1 MPSQGERLGRLAS
14 ITGGTVVG
22 DRQVRVI
29 DATHDSRQVV
39 AGGLFIAVVGAS
51 ADGHDFCTIAEKAG
65 ATALMV
71 SRPVAVD
78 LPQLIVVNTR
88 RAMAPVAA
96 AIHGDPSRRL
106 ELVGVTGT
114 NGKTTSTFL
123 IEAIARS
130 KGMVTGLIGTV
141 MTRAADDLIPNP
153 RTTPEATDFQR
164 ILAVMVERG
173 VQVVAAEASSHA
185 LALGRI
191 DSTWFEVAAFTNLSP
206 DHLDFHGDMESYFA
220 AKAALFDPARVATA
234 VINVDDP
241 YGARL
246 AEQVA
251 VPVVTVGTGADL
263 SAAIIESTTRSLLI
277 EMHFPDG
284 SDRRLLLPLGG
295 TFNLEN
301 ALVAAGCTHALGYTP
316 DEIVAGLEQAPQ
328 IPGRLETVSGDHPVT
343 VIVDYAHTPAGIEAV
358 LAAMRPHTGG
368 RLLVVFGAGGD
379 RDRSK
384 RPAMGAAAAAAD
396 VLVLTSDNPRSEDPA
411 AIISQVMSGIPQHVV
426 PIVEPDRATAID
438 LAVSMAEPGDV
449 VMILGKGH
457 ERGQETE
464 GRIAAFDDRL
474 VARAAIERRGRPT

>member
-14 ITGGTVVG
+14 IVGGRVAG

-51 ADGHDFCTIAEKAG
+51 ADGHEFCVTAEKAG
-65 ATALMV
+65 AAALMV
-71 SRPVAVD
+71 SRPVPVD
-78 LPQLIVVNTR
+78 LPQLIVEDTR

-96 AIHGDPSRRL
+96 AIHGNPSRRL

-123 IEAIARS
+123 IEGIARA
-130 KGMVTGLIGTV
+130 KGLSTGLIGTV
-141 MTRAADDLIPNP
+141 MTRAGDDLIPNP

-185 LALGRI
+185 LSLGRI

-220 AKAALFDPARVATA
+220 AKSALFVSERAGTA
-234 VINVDDP
+234 VVNIDDP

-246 AEQVA
+246 AGQISL
-251 VPVVTVGTGADL
+251 PVLTVGAGADL
-263 SAAIIESTTRSLLI
+263 SGRIVESTTRSLQI
-277 EMHFPDG
+277 EMRFPDG
-284 SDRRLLLPLGG
+284 SARRLLLPLGG

-316 DEIVAGLEQAPQ
+316 DEIVAGLERAPQ

-358 LAAMRPHTGG
+358 LAAMRPHTSG

-396 VLVLTSDNPRSEDPA
+396 VVILTSDNPRSEDPA
-411 AIISQVMSGIPQHVV
+411 AIISEVMSGIPQHVV
-426 PIVEPDRATAID
+426 PVVEPDRARAID
-438 LAVSMAEPGDV
+438 LAVSMAEPGDA

-457 ERGQETE
+457 ERGQEA
-464 GRIAAFDDRL
+464 GGKIAAFDDRL
-474 VARAAIERRGRPT
+474 VARAAIEQRGHPA

>member
-1 MPSQGERLGRLAS
+1 MPSRGERLGRLADVV
-14 ITGGTVVG
+14 GGEVVG
-22 DRQVRVI
+22 DRRVRVI

-51 ADGHDFCTIAEKAG
+51 ADGHEFCAIAEKAG
-65 ATALMV
+65 AAALMV

-78 LPQLIVVNTR
+78 LPQLLVEDTR

-106 ELVGVTGT
+106 QLVGVTGT
-114 NGKTTSTFL
+114 NGKSTSTFL

-130 KGMVTGLIGTV
+130 KGLVTGLIGTV

-164 ILAVMVERG
+164 ILAFMVERG

-185 LALGRI
+185 ISLGRI
-191 DSTWFEVAAFTNLSP
+191 DSSWFEVAAFTNLSP

-220 AKAALFDPARVATA
+220 AKAALFVPERVGRA

-241 YGARL
+241 HGARL
-246 AEQVA
+246 AGQVA
-251 VPVVTVGTGADL
+251 VPVLTVGADADL
-263 SAAIIESTTRSLLI
+263 TGTIVESTARSLLI
-277 EMHFPDG
+277 EMRFPD
-284 SDRRLLLPLGG
+284 SSRRRLMLPLGG

-301 ALVAAGCTHALGYTP
+301 ALVAAGCAHALGYSP

-358 LAAMRPHTGG
+358 LAAMRPHTAG

-384 RPAMGAAAAAAD
+384 RPAMGAAAATAD
-396 VLVLTSDNPRSEDPA
+396 VVVLTSDNPRSEDPA
-411 AIISQVMSGIPQHVV
+411 AIISQVMSGFPRHVV
-426 PIVEPDRATAID
+426 PLVEPDRARAID
-438 LAVSMAEPGDV
+438 LAVSMAESGDV
-449 VMILGKGH
+449 VLILGKGH
-457 ERGQETE
+457 ERGQEA
-464 GRIAAFDDRL
+464 GGKVSAFDDRL
-474 VARAAIERRGRPT
+474 VARAAIEQRDRPA